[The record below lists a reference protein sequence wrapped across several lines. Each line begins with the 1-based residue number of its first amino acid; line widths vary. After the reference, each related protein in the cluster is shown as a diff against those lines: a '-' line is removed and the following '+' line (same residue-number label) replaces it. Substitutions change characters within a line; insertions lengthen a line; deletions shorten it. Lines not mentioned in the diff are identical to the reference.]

1 MLSDEINFELNNIID
16 LKEELVRDLW
26 TIGSLYTKLDFLSI
40 SSRASNLLAENDT
53 VNIKSWSLSI
63 FRNLPEILKNKL
75 VASKFSP

>member
-40 SSRASNLLAENDT
+40 SSRAINLRAENDT

-75 VASKFSP
+75 VASTFSP

>member
-63 FRNLPEILKNKL
+63 FRNLPEILKK
-75 VASKFSP
+75 